1 MLGKLSIRNAKR
13 QAKDYVIYFITV
25 IIAVA
30 LMFSFN
36 SIAVSEDISELSSY
50 MKDFSK
56 AITGISIIIVFVMA
70 WLINYTMKFMIEK
83 EAKNLE
89 HIKF

>member
-25 IIAVA
+25 IISVA

-36 SIAVSEDISELSSY
+36 SIAVSKDIIELSTY
-50 MKDFSK
+50 MDIFQR
-56 AITGISIIIVFVMA
+56 
-70 WLINYTMKFMIEK
+70 L
-83 EAKNLE
+83 
-89 HIKF
+89 